1 MEWLYSIVDLQDSS
15 MIVTMIV
22 VVFGVIK
29 IYGSVVWWCGIVV
42 RMVVWHDRAI

>member
-1 MEWLYSIVDLQDSS
+1 MVNGMVVQDSS

-29 IYGSVVWWCGIVV
+29 IYGSVAC
-42 RMVVWHDRAI
+42 